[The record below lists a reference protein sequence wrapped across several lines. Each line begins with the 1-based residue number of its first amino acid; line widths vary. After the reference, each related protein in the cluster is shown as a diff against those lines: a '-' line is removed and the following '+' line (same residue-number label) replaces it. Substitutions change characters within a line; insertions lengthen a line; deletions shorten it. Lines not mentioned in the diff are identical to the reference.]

1 MQVLSLT
8 FIVFV
13 LVAAMTDVGIAYRS
27 RWLTVSVP
35 AALLGAVSY
44 FMAGIYAAKLKGAG
58 KFYSIP
64 FGGYDISNDW
74 NLFASTLFWVG
85 LWVLVLHLAVPRW
98 DREKTEG
105 RSRAGRWKT
114 AFSRTALALAPLALT
129 PALGWL
135 ISAGYL
141 NFGGG
146 CKDIVMIFPW
156 MAWSVLYLVIFI
168 AFTIKKAPLGRTLA
182 WSAGGATGVMA
193 VVFLVIFIWSLA
205 GVG

>member
-1 MQVLSLT
+1 MISLT
-8 FIVFV
+8 FVIFI
-13 LVAAMTDVGIAYRS
+13 LVAAMTAVGIAFRN

-44 FMAGIYAAKLKGAG
+44 FMAGIYAAQLKGAG
-58 KFYSIP
+58 RFYSVP
-64 FGGYDISNDW
+64 FGGYAVSNDW

-85 LWVLVLHLAVPRW
+85 IWAVVLHLVVPRW
-98 DREKTEG
+98 GREKPEG
-105 RSRAGRWKT
+105 KGRAGRWK
-114 AFSRTALALAPLALT
+114 AALSRTALAMAPLALT

-156 MAWSVLYLVIFI
+156 IAWSVLYLVIFI

-182 WSAGGATGVMA
+182 WSAGGATVIMA
-193 VVFLVIFIWSLA
+193 VVFLVILAGSLA
-205 GVG
+205 GVA